1 MFTRDDGMIVYSNY
15 DAMELLQVSP
25 GQIYGRSIYEVLPL
39 LRPYQ
44 KRIGKNGEELTL
56 YDGKRLA
63 FDIWNA
69 STHGTYVGYI
79 LVMDE
84 KAESRKELHLRRL
97 KVEKKHRAKYTF
109 GQIIGESPAMTQCKE
124 IARNMAGSSASVL
137 ITGPSGSGK
146 ELFAQAIHNAS
157 PRSERPFI
165 SVNCGALVETLL
177 ESELFGYEGGAFTG
191 ARKEGKEGLFEL
203 AHGGTL
209 FLDEIGEMPVNL
221 QVKLLR
227 VLQEREVVR
236 VGGRDVIPVD
246 VRIIAATNRDLRE
259 MVEEGNF
266 RLDLY
271 YRLNVLPISLPGLN
285 ERREDIPLLWNFL
298 QREKGLEF
306 SLSSDAMEQ
315 IRNHWYE
322 GNVREIQ
329 NCLDYLG
336 SLGKKNITREDLP
349 PYMMDRTAADG
360 RRKGEGEKSAQTA
373 ERCKSG
379 DLESG
384 ARRQVL
390 AAVKE
395 LAREGKGTGR
405 RSIVEYLRREGECFS
420 EMRVRV
426 ILKEL
431 EEEGLIE
438 IHRGRG
444 GVRPKR

>member
-1 MFTRDDGMIVYSNY
+1 M
-15 DAMELLQVSP
+15 
-25 GQIYGRSIYEVLPL
+25 
-39 LRPYQ
+39 
-44 KRIGKNGEELTL
+44 
-56 YDGKRLA
+56 
-63 FDIWNA
+63 
-69 STHGTYVGYI
+69 
-79 LVMDE
+79 
-84 KAESRKELHLRRL
+84 
-97 KVEKKHRAKYTF
+97 
-109 GQIIGESPAMTQCKE
+109 
-124 IARNMAGSSASVL
+124 
-137 ITGPSGSGK
+137 
-146 ELFAQAIHNAS
+146 
-157 PRSERPFI
+157 
-165 SVNCGALVETLL
+165 
-177 ESELFGYEGGAFTG
+177 
-191 ARKEGKEGLFEL
+191 
-203 AHGGTL
+203 
-209 FLDEIGEMPVNL
+209 
-221 QVKLLR
+221 
-227 VLQEREVVR
+227 
-236 VGGRDVIPVD
+236 
-246 VRIIAATNRDLRE
+246 
-259 MVEEGNF
+259 
-266 RLDLY
+266 
-271 YRLNVLPISLPGLN
+271 N

-373 ERCKSG
+373 ERCG
-379 DLESG
+379 GGGLESG

-405 RSIVEYLRREGECFS
+405 RSIVEYLRRGGECFS